1 MREFKI
7 QLGKVLIAFSIVIL
21 FLGFSL
27 SMDINKYQSNVIIS
41 GSGNELPDTTIEIDN
56 TNNIPVDKPNT
67 TGNNNDNN
75 TVSGTSDNTNSNT
88 DTNPVTPQI
97 TGGDTTSS
105 TSPSPSVDTSIETY
119 NNNLRSTIQSTYGVT
134 IKYGEET
141 DDYKVGGLSVVS
153 DTDQW
158 VIEQALLELQTNMA
172 LYPANFYG
180 EMRNGGLPLTIALIK
195 NYKSGDGKDTN
206 VTGITEKTARNG
218 VVISVALD
226 FPFADSFN
234 HEMYHYM
241 EHYINSKGGTY
252 SNWNSYNP
260 NGFIYNHIDPQYSY
274 DLTLREDAY
283 FVNSYAQSY
292 EYEDRASTF
301 EYMMASNKISP
312 LNQGNNI
319 WKKAK
324 LMCEMIDYYFTT
336 VNDSTTEYWERFV
349 YD

>member
-27 SMDINKYQSNVIIS
+27 SIDTNKYQSNVIIS
-41 GSGNELPDTTIEIDN
+41 GSGNELPDTTIEVND
-56 TNNIPVDKPNT
+56 TNNVLVDNSNS
-67 TGNNNDNN
+67 TGNSNDNN
-75 TVSGTSDNTNSNT
+75 TGSSTINSS
-88 DTNPVTPQI
+88 PVTPPV
-97 TGGDTTSS
+97 TGSNDTTV
-105 TSPSPSVDTSIETY
+105 TSPSASVDTSIETY
-119 NNNLRSTIQSTYGVT
+119 NNNLRNTIQSTYGVT

-141 DDYKVGGLSVVS
+141 DGYKVGGLSVVS
-153 DTDQW
+153 DYDQW
-158 VIEQALLELQTNMA
+158 VVEQALLELQTNMA

-218 VVISVALD
+218 VIISVALD

-260 NGFIYNHIDPQYSY
+260 NGFIYNRIDPQYSY

-336 VNDSTTEYWERFV
+336 VNDSTNEYWERFI